1 MIIDVRC
8 DDGTTQIARIVHD
21 TDDMYSVQFLEK
33 NKYHMYDFLNTVEVI
48 NKESV
53 SGFYDTDDLE
63 KTHLYAKV
71 PNGYELSDDSED
83 EDYTASETE
92 SEESESDVSLVDEC
106 EDE

>member
-63 KTHLYAKV
+63 KTHLYAKG
-71 PNGYELSDDSED
+71 PNGYELIDDSED